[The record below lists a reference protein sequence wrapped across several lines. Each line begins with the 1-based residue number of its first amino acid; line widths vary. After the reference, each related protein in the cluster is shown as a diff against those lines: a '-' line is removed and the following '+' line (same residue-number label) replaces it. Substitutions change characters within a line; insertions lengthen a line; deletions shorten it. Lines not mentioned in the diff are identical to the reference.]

1 MTKGDGCCDALEDK
15 LIIAPLFLQEKNQT
29 KKKKKMEKSILTK
42 RKVGKSFEKYQ
53 FNKITFQ
60 PYQEEQC
67 GSSVHLK
74 RSRDNQL

>member
-1 MTKGDGCCDALEDK
+1 MTKGDGCWDALEDK

-29 KKKKKMEKSILTK
+29 KKNRKWKNILTK
-42 RKVGKSFEKYQ
+42 PKVGKRFEKYQ

-74 RSRDNQL
+74 RPRDNKL